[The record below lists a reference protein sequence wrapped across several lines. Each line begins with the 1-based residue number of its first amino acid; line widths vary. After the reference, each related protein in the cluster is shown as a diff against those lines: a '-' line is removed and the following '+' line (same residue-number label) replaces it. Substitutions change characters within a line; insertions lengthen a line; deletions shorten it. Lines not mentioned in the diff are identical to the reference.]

1 MLLLSS
7 NHIDTSTT
15 MGITSIR
22 NCSRDPNLFISIWL
36 HLVCP
41 NVHSSSPGIRYIIHC
56 ILKSTKELHFFSA
69 CLKSLGLNC
78 AWMLLSRRT
87 SSSYLMN
94 SSQLLLLWWLVCTTF
109 DCESSLTFPE
119 TICIAL
125 GLHCRGWH
133 FNCMCVKKG
142 YYYFD
147 NALWHKSIISLYIIN
162 SIYSNQGYY
171 FLVYFLCHI
180 WHTRL
185 QDSSPR
191 PF

>member
-1 MLLLSS
+1 MLHQLVNIEDYQNMLLLSN

-41 NVHSSSPGIRYIIHC
+41 NVHSSSPGVRYIIHC

-69 CLKSLGLNC
+69 CLKSLGINC
-78 AWMLLSRRT
+78 AWMLLSKRT

-109 DCESSLTFPE
+109 NF
-119 TICIAL
+119 
-125 GLHCRGWH
+125 W
-133 FNCMCVKKG
+133 
-142 YYYFD
+142 
-147 NALWHKSIISLYIIN
+147 LWIIIN
-162 SIYSNQGYY
+162 IPWNHMYCSGTFS
-171 FLVYFLCHI
+171 
-180 WHTRL
+180 L
-185 QDSSPR
+185 QR
-191 PF
+191 VTF